1 MNERIGPG
9 PAAYGTPSSFGDT
22 SCQAYEKAP
31 VIGAFPCMLAHTL
44 VTHLTHSALQ

>member
-31 VIGAFPCMLAHTL
+31 VIGESPCMLPKAPH
-44 VTHLTHSALQ
+44 THLTHSTLQ